1 MLRFEVLTLFPEL
14 FRPLLQEGLLARAT
28 ERQVLSVE
36 LNPFRRFGLGKH
48 LQVDD
53 EPYGGGPGMLLRP
66 EPIWAALED
75 ARTRHEAA
83 GRTLHRILLTP
94 QGRRFDQAKAL
105 ELSQRDEVLVLICGR
120 YEGFDERIRSFVD
133 EEISGGDFITLGGET
148 IALTMLEAVGRLVP
162 GVLGNQ
168 SSSEQESFSEPL
180 LEFPQYTRPAE
191 FQGQAVPEVLLSG
204 NHQNIAQ
211 WRQEQAVKRTQE
223 RRPDLLQPQQ

>member
-1 MLRFEVLTLFPEL
+1 
-14 FRPLLQEGLLARAT
+14 
-28 ERQVLSVE
+28 
-36 LNPFRRFGLGKH
+36 
-48 LQVDD
+48 
-53 EPYGGGPGMLLRP
+53 
-66 EPIWAALED
+66 
-75 ARTRHEAA
+75 
-83 GRTLHRILLTP
+83 
-94 QGRRFDQAKAL
+94 
-105 ELSQRDEVLVLICGR
+105 
-120 YEGFDERIRSFVD
+120 
-133 EEISGGDFITLGGET
+133 
-148 IALTMLEAVGRLVP
+148 MLEAVGRLVP